1 MSRCLLQ
8 ISIGPVQDFISAA
21 RRTRD
26 LWFGSYLLSEISKAA
41 AKAVK
46 NGGGRLIFPNL
57 DGMSPKE
64 IDSEE
69 CNVANVILATP
80 DFWSAAAMKRWL
92 FAGSPKDFSLRE
104 SECAFKCV
112 RPRDKDKEYRSFAL
126 AFPSLIH
133 SCGLVQ
139 AVAFAEV
146 KNKGYAEDLTA
157 VLKVVEADINLAQ
170 NSRNADVIKYM
181 RLSRRALAAA
191 SWLKRYVQ
199 AFDDK
204 KEVS

>member
-1 MSRCLLQ
+1 MKTYDQKMAEKAFERASR
-8 ISIGPVQDFISAA
+8 
-21 RRTRD
+21 
-26 LWFGSYLLSEISKAA
+26 KA
-41 AKAVK
+41 
-46 NGGGRLIFPNL
+46 
-57 DGMSPKE
+57 E
-64 IDSEE
+64 
-69 CNVANVILATP
+69 
-80 DFWSAAAMKRWL
+80 
-92 FAGSPKDFSLRE
+92 
-104 SECAFKCV
+104 
-112 RPRDKDKEYRSFAL
+112 DKEYRSFAL

-146 KNKGYAEDLTA
+146 KDKNKGYIEDLSA
-157 VLKVVEADINLAQ
+157 VLGAVETNVDLSAE
-170 NSRNADVIKYM
+170 SRNADVLKYM